1 MEVLSN
7 QDCISNTNYKSE
19 EIDDTMLCA
28 AVPGGGK
35 DACTGDS
42 GGPLVTVTGTGEE
55 KRMELVGVT
64 SWGRGCG
71 KPEFPGVYS
80 RVTTNLDWILS
91 VTNEGKTCPISQ
103 NITAEIKGYFFGDI
117 LTFALI
123 TRT

>member
-1 MEVLSN
+1 MSN
-7 QDCISNTNYKSE
+7 QDCTNNYNYTSE

-28 AVPGGGK
+28 VVPGGGK

-42 GGPLVTVTGTGEE
+42 GGPLVIVTGTGEE
-55 KRMELVGVT
+55 ERMELVGVT

-91 VTNEGKTCPISQ
+91 VINEGKTCPISQ
-103 NITAEIKGYFFGDI
+103 NITAEIKGYFFRSI
-117 LTFALI
+117 FTFSLI
-123 TRT
+123 A

>member
-1 MEVLSN
+1 MQEVEVEVLSN
-7 QDCISNTNYKSE
+7 QDCINNNNYTSE

-42 GGPLVTVTGTGEE
+42 GGPLVIVTGTGEE

-80 RVTTNLDWILS
+80 RVTTNLEWILS
-91 VTNEGKTCPISQ
+91 LTQNGHTCPMFENTTI
-103 NITAEIKGYFFGDI
+103 EFKGKQFI
-117 LTFALI
+117 Q
-123 TRT
+123 